1 MGWVDWAANPVAHS
15 ASQTFQRCFVK
26 TYVMSRLG
34 HHDTM
39 ELARLVTLVALIG
52 PRTAGNSPRPLS
64 DGPFVYRFTGVVAA
78 C

>member
-1 MGWVDWAANPVAHS
+1 
-15 ASQTFQRCFVK
+15 
-26 TYVMSRLG
+26 
-34 HHDTM
+34 M